1 MGIVRR
7 IGMRRILVSAAMFLA
22 ISIALA
28 LIGLGCYRLHLN
40 LASAGFIYLLAIVLV
55 SRLWSF
61 PASALAAIAA
71 ALCLANIAP
80 PVYSFRADDPA
91 DRIAIAIFFGA
102 AVILARV
109 VSELRRSAAEAV
121 SSVDRR
127 LIDVERRERAWF
139 ARELH
144 DDMDRRLAMV
154 SLGLDRL
161 QCNLSGLDAAAR
173 GRLQELWQEIS
184 RLAADV
190 ETLSHQLHASK
201 LQLMG
206 IVGAARSFC
215 KELCERYGVEI
226 EVHAY
231 SVPNTLPQEI
241 CLSLF
246 RVLQE
251 ALQNAVKHSR
261 SGHFEVSFIGIPNSI
276 ELRVRDAGIGFD
288 PATAMK
294 HRGLGLISMQERIKL
309 LHGEF
314 SIASHA
320 NRGTTIHAKV
330 PLTTR
335 EEAAV
340 TN

>member
-1 MGIVRR
+1 MNAVRR
-7 IGMRRILVSAAMFLA
+7 NGARTILASVAMSLA
-22 ISIALA
+22 VGVALA
-28 LIGLGCYRLHLN
+28 LIGLGCYGLHLN
-40 LASAGFIYLLAIVLV
+40 FAAAGLIYLLAVVLV
-55 SRLWSF
+55 SRVWSF
-61 PASALAAIAA
+61 VASALASIAA

-80 PVYSFRADDPA
+80 PAYSFRVDDPA
-91 DRIAIAIFFGA
+91 DWLAIAIFFGA
-102 AVILARV
+102 SIILARL
-109 VSELRRSAAEAV
+109 VSELRRTAAEAV
-121 SSVDRR
+121 STVDRR

-144 DDMDRRLAMV
+144 DDLDRHLAMV

-161 QCNLSGLDAAAR
+161 QSNLSGLDSAAR
-173 GRLQELWQEIS
+173 KRLQELWQDIS

-190 ETLSHQLHASK
+190 ETLSHHLHASK
-201 LQLMG
+201 LQLLG

-215 KELCERYGVEI
+215 KELCEHYGVEI
-226 EVHAY
+226 EVRAY
-231 SVPNTLPQEI
+231 GVPNALPQEV

-261 SGHFEVSFIGIPNSI
+261 SGHFEVIFVGVPNSI

-288 PATAMK
+288 PTAAMK
-294 HRGLGLISMQERIKL
+294 SRGLGLISMQERIKL
-309 LHGEF
+309 LNGEF

-320 NRGTTIHAKV
+320 NRGTTVQARV
-330 PLTTR
+330 PLTTK